1 MAKIN
6 YSNKVTLNEQPS
18 ISEENKVTANN
29 MNEIKTVVNT
39 NADTVQEIIN
49 GEVYST
55 NEVKT
60 NKVWINNKPI
70 YRTVVAVNFG
80 NSGTTQITTAHNIVN
95 IDEITHYELRWYDT
109 TDRCWYCN
117 YKDVGTQYYIYMGNV
132 SKTNVMV
139 FQNSFNWQNR
149 TRDRYCTIE
158 YTKTTD

>member
-1 MAKIN
+1 MAKIT
-6 YSNKVTLNEQPS
+6 YDDKVTLNPQPS
-18 ISEENKVTANN
+18 VANINKTTASD
-29 MNEIKTVVNT
+29 MNEIKQVVNE
-39 NADTVQEIIN
+39 NDDTVQEIIN

-55 NEVKT
+55 TEVKT

-109 TDRCWYCN
+109 TDSCWYCN

-132 SKTNVMV
+132 SKTNVKV
-139 FQNSFNWQNR
+139 SQNSFNWQNR